1 MANPEDLTDD
11 SSHSTC
17 ELYGLHGDLKLLGY
31 ELPQE
36 TRALAVDAQI

>member
-11 SSHSTC
+11 STC